1 MLINGQYAHISAV
14 DDLDRILRA
23 LQKKLRN
30 VFHHPH
36 LHLALRD
43 RRATGTRVVLG
54 EYVPAS
60 CRAAITMADVSE
72 HLCQRIDDRLAE
84 MIRQITD
91 GRDAF
96 TNSAQHVHRTVEAK
110 LEQVR
115 SRAAVRSS
123 QFQKERKRVNSKV
136 KRELANA
143 KEEVEGWKESGQ
155 TEKLRRYAAQAEHYA
170 LAAILDAN
178 DAIDDA
184 LIAAMESLTA
194 RAMADGDMRK
204 S

>member
-1 MLINGQYAHISAV
+1 MP
-14 DDLDRILRA
+14 D
-23 LQKKLRN
+23 
-30 VFHHPH
+30 
-36 LHLALRD
+36 
-43 RRATGTRVVLG
+43 
-54 EYVPAS
+54 VPEQLS
-60 CRAAITMADVSE
+60 
-72 HLCQRIDDRLAE
+72 QRIDDRLAE

-96 TNSAQHVHRTVEAK
+96 TNAAQHVRRTIEAK

-115 SRAAVRSS
+115 SRAAARSS
-123 QFQKERKRVNSKV
+123 QFKKERKRVNSKV

-143 KEEVEGWKESGQ
+143 KEKVEGWKKSGQ
-155 TEKLRRYAAQAEHYA
+155 KEKLRQYAAQAEHYA

-194 RAMADGDMRK
+194 RAMAEGDTRK